1 MDPTGGF
8 FLLKNKIVLCY
19 YLGMQK
25 YQNQRLRLN
34 NQIRVPE
41 VRVIDVDGKMLG
53 TMPTYDALRLANEKR
68 LDLVEVGPSAKP
80 PVAKIMDYGK
90 YMYQKERKEKSGK
103 PSKSPAQ
110 ELKTVRVGLK
120 TGPHDLGIKAQQADK
135 FLAKGHRVRIELPLR
150 GREKGLAHLG
160 HNKLE
165 EFLKIITP
173 KHAVEEPI
181 RRGPWGLG
189 LLIKP
194 SK

>member
-1 MDPTGGF
+1 
-8 FLLKNKIVLCY
+8 
-19 YLGMQK
+19 MQK
-25 YQNQRLRLN
+25 YQSQNKRLRLN

-53 TMPTYDALRLANEKR
+53 TIPTYDALRLANEKQ

-90 YMYQKERKEKSGK
+90 YMYRKERKEKSGK
-103 PSKSPAQ
+103 HSKSPAQ

-120 TGPHDLGIKAQQADK
+120 TGPHDLSIKAQQADK
-135 FLAKGHRVRIELPLR
+135 FLTKGHRVRIELPLR
-150 GREKGLAHLG
+150 GREKGMAHLG
-160 HNKLE
+160 QVKLE
-165 EFLKIITP
+165 ELLKLVTAYYAI
-173 KHAVEEPI
+173 EEPT

-194 SK
+194 TK